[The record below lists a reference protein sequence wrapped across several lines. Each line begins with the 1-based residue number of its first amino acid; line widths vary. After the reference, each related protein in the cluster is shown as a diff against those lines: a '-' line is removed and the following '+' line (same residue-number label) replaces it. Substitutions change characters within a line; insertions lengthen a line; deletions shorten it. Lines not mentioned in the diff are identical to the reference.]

1 VKGPWSAGPE
11 VAVLIVLSRNL
22 LRPAR
27 RLIIEATI
35 NL

>member
-1 VKGPWSAGPE
+1 